1 MASTQ
6 GKGTLNRGIGDSLVS
21 WERMLGA
28 ERGSGK
34 EELQDRGHPSKEHR
48 EIVHLFSD
56 KY

>member
-1 MASTQ
+1 
-6 GKGTLNRGIGDSLVS
+6 
-21 WERMLGA
+21 MLGA